1 MIKDYTKIQE
11 EIKKDII
18 EKDSNS
24 IVDGIIN
31 ADKYVKV
38 KTRILWVLKEPNSSD
53 IGWTY
58 QSYLSI
64 SDIENKIGTE
74 KSTITYELFRRM
86 FYVSYGLLS
95 KKEYDNLPVAEE
107 PEVYGVGEEIAY
119 INIKKTGGGSKSIE
133 SEIKEAYRENE
144 ALLLKQITAYNPNI
158 IIFGGTLKFFD
169 YEKLKEIG
177 WDLKERKIVDE
188 NTNNTH
194 YYPISKEKLVIY
206 PYHPSYFIKN
216 RAVYCSEIINAGKF
230 WRELF

>member
-31 ADKYVKV
+31 TDKYAKAH
-38 KTRILWVLKEPNSSD
+38 TRILWVLKEPNSSD

-64 SDIENKIGTE
+64 EDIEKKIGTKE
-74 KSTITYELFRRM
+74 NTVSYELFRRM
-86 FYVSYGLLS
+86 FYISYGLLS
-95 KKEYDNLPVAEE
+95 EMDYDNLPVAEKL
-107 PEVYGVGEEIAY
+107 EVYGVGEEIAY
-119 INIKKTGGGSKSIE
+119 INIKKTGGEGESKD
-133 SEIKEAYRENE
+133 SEIKQAYQENE
-144 ALLLKQITAYNPNI
+144 ALLLKQIAVYNPNI

-206 PYHPSYFIKN
+206 PYHPSYFIKT